1 MIKTSAMFFVALLVI
16 TCSWRVA
23 RADKSTVCRIIKNRI
38 NYREQDGQTLSNF
51 ITKGQIS
58 HYQAG
63 SNLVLAINVLGKD
76 SHVMLQNRLASIDS
90 SELASA
96 TKKLPDW
103 LFDGMK
109 ARGFQGDEPA
119 LRKVLIDYRNRLFAD
134 LIMRGNQNL
143 ANEISYNNLEQ
154 NMFRSEVDFVRVA
167 IAISTGLGVADV
179 GCEKVLVYMFC
190 R

>member
-1 MIKTSAMFFVALLVI
+1 MSKTIAMFFAGLLVL
-16 TCSWRVA
+16 TCSWRIA
-23 RADKSTVCRIIKNRI
+23 NADKTTVCRSIKNRI
-38 NYREQDGQTLSNF
+38 NYREHEGQTLSNF

-58 HYQAG
+58 PYQA
-63 SNLVLAINVLGKD
+63 SVNLSLSIKILGKD

-90 SELASA
+90 FELASA
-96 TKKLPDW
+96 TKKLPNW

-109 ARGFQGDEPA
+109 ARGFQGNEPA
-119 LRKVLIDYRNRLFAD
+119 LRNVLIDYRNRLFAD
-134 LIMRGNQNL
+134 LIMRGNQSL

-154 NMFRSEVDFVRVA
+154 YMFRSELDFVRAAV
-167 IAISTGLGVADV
+167 AISTGLGVADL